1 MPRYVSSTKIR
12 ISLTIYEGVAFANVT
27 GILYPM
33 VGFGEREA
41 QILINFGES
50 PFVYNVAS
58 HDWGTDRYSPGGG
71 IWKPLRHGYTV
82 SSPTTELASLSL

>member
-1 MPRYVSSTKIR
+1 MPRYVSPTKVEF
-12 ISLTIYEGVAFANVT
+12 SLTTYQGMAFANVM

-50 PFVYNVAS
+50 PFVYKIAS
-58 HDWGTDRYSPGGG
+58 HDWGSDQYSPGGG
-71 IWKPLRHGYTV
+71 ISTPLRHGHAVPLTASEL
-82 SSPTTELASLSL
+82 SS